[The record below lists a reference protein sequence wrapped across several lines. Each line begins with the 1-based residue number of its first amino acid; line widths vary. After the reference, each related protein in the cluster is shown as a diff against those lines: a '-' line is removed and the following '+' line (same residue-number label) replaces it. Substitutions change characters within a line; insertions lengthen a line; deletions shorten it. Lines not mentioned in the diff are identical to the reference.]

1 MSGRKDSPVRLTALD
16 VSANRLLEVLRC
28 GNQTSDGTTPQT
40 LMLTL
45 TADQK
50 TVWDTEWQRDT
61 DNTNVNALVAE

>member
-16 VSANRLLEVLRC
+16 VSANRLLGVLRC